1 MNKLQIIDRK
11 NKDYYD
17 HFSKI
22 YGEVKSVTFDRS
34 CSFKFSNKTDYL
46 IFVTEAKS
54 NRCSSRNNILLL
66 ETGYFQ
72 YLLFYSPIQWEQ
84 RLEGP
89 VNFSGGLQRVVKYD
103 EHQNYFHHPI
113 TLSHDFKF
121 NYHNQGLWQKFNPE
135 KIKNLQQNL
144 TVKAGKRTI
153 FNPILSGT
161 DIPSFID
168 PFEIWNNISN
178 YISSLNNDK
187 KVDINLTDAQKAI
200 NHGWEPVK
208 NAFRPNIKK

>member
-1 MNKLQIIDRK
+1 MQIIDRK

-22 YGEVKSVTFDRS
+22 YGEDKSVTFDRS

-46 IFVTEAKS
+46 IFVTGAKA
-54 NRCSSRNNILLL
+54 NTYSSHADILLL
-66 ETGYFQ
+66 EIGYFQ
-72 YLLFYSPIQWEQ
+72 YLLFYSTIQWEQ

-89 VNFSGGLQRVVKYD
+89 TNFIGGLQRIVKYD
-103 EHQNYFHHPI
+103 EHQNYFHQPI
-113 TLSHDFKF
+113 TLSRDFNF
-121 NYHNQGLWQKFNPE
+121 NYHRQGLFQRFSPE
-135 KIKNLQQNL
+135 KIKNLQQNI
-144 TVKAGKRTI
+144 TVKPGKKTI

-168 PFEIWNNISN
+168 PFEVWNNISN

-187 KVDINLTDAQKAI
+187 KVDSNLTDAQKAI
-200 NHGWEPVK
+200 NHGWEPIK
-208 NAFRPNIKK
+208 YAFRPNIKK